1 MLAAGLDGIRN
12 QIDPGPPFEGDV
24 GRMTAEEIA
33 NASFGFLPRTLPEA
47 LAALE
52 ADEVITEAL
61 GPVTLE
67 HMLLVRRS
75 ELQGYNRTVHPCE
88 RESDMDVV

>member
-12 QIDPGPPFEGDV
+12 QIDPGPPFDGDV
-24 GRMTAEEIA
+24 GHMTAEEIA
-33 NASFGFLPRTLPEA
+33 NASFGFLPRDLPEA

-67 HMLLVRRS
+67 HMLIVRRS
-75 ELQGYNRTVHPCE
+75 ELESYHLTVHPWE
-88 RESDMDVV
+88 RETYLEVV